1 MTKEDVNLAKIERVS
16 EFVANRKEMYQQ
28 ELADSQ
34 TEVEKFVWAELI
46 SLLDSISAIT
56 EDEGL

>member
-28 ELADSQ
+28 ELTDSQ

>member
-1 MTKEDVNLAKIERVS
+1 MAKEDLNLAKIAQIS

-28 ELADSQ
+28 ELSDSQ
-34 TEVEKFVWAELI
+34 NDVERFVWAELI
-46 SLLDSISAIT
+46 ALLDSISAIT

>member
-1 MTKEDVNLAKIERVS
+1 MTVKDLSATKLERVS
-16 EFVANRKEMYQQ
+16 DFVSNRKEMYQQ
-28 ELADSQ
+28 ELSMAETD
-34 TEVEKFVWAELI
+34 VERFVWAELI

>member
-1 MTKEDVNLAKIERVS
+1 MTVKDLSAIKLERVS
-16 EFVANRKEMYQQ
+16 DFVANRKEMYQQ
-28 ELADSQ
+28 ELSMAETD
-34 TEVEKFVWAELI
+34 VERFVWAELI

>member
-1 MTKEDVNLAKIERVS
+1 MAKEDLNLAKIERVS

-28 ELADSQ
+28 ELTDSQ
-34 TEVEKFVWAELI
+34 TDVERFVWAELI

>member
-1 MTKEDVNLAKIERVS
+1 MTVKDLSATKLERVS
-16 EFVANRKEMYQQ
+16 DFVANRKEMYQQ
-28 ELADSQ
+28 ELSMAETD
-34 TEVEKFVWAELI
+34 VERFVWAELI